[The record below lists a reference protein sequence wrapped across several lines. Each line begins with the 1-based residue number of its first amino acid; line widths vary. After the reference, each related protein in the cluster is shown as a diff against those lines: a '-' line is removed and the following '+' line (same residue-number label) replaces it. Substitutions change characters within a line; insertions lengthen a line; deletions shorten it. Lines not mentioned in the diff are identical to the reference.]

1 MYFWNYEFNEAVTS
15 PLQAAQGSEPELLI
29 PISVVSNTLQG
40 EPSLTSDSNVLLAPQ
55 LVLCGDPNQRT
66 LTVSQKD
73 MSHAEPRPHTQLDLL
88 SLQKLLVAPNS
99 MFPFS
104 NDFLN
109 GRYMLN
115 ILKRDR
121 QCLLT
126 RQGIKLRISYHL
138 PTWSRCVACDH

>member
-1 MYFWNYEFNEAVTS
+1 VSYEAVTF

-73 MSHAEPRPHTQLDLL
+73 MSYAEP
-88 SLQKLLVAPNS
+88 
-99 MFPFS
+99 
-104 NDFLN
+104 
-109 GRYMLN
+109 
-115 ILKRDR
+115 
-121 QCLLT
+121 C
-126 RQGIKLRISYHL
+126 
-138 PTWSRCVACDH
+138 